1 MMKKKAFYW
10 AFSLFAVSLI
20 SCNQEIDEPIK
31 NLELYVAQ
39 GTRSLN
45 IVKKDTLVQNYEFL
59 YKGKAYETSLLV
71 VDDSIVSVGNKEVEG
86 LFSSLNVL
94 PDLVTYIHRN
104 GEIEYFDNRAE
115 LLLVLP
121 SIVKNEENDVVLSE
135 KISNGIVDNP
145 ACDPIMN
152 GYYANLF
159 LCDDRNYGGKVRH
172 VLLSTANRDTVVNH
186 LKPDY
191 DMNDKTTA
199 FCAYSFGGNTLFEL
213 YENDH
218 LKSHCLSFT
227 CYSKDA
233 QVMNGPYSTS
243 FQWLPYGAV
252 IAPNLRNVHV
262 EGTKSSSWNDRITSV
277 KITRL

>member
-1 MMKKKAFYW
+1 M
-10 AFSLFAVSLI
+10 
-20 SCNQEIDEPIK
+20 
-31 NLELYVAQ
+31 
-39 GTRSLN
+39 
-45 IVKKDTLVQNYEFL
+45 
-59 YKGKAYETSLLV
+59 
-71 VDDSIVSVGNKEVEG
+71 
-86 LFSSLNVL
+86 
-94 PDLVTYIHRN
+94 
-104 GEIEYFDNRAE
+104 
-115 LLLVLP
+115 LP
-121 SIVKNEENDVVLSE
+121 SIVKNEENDVKLS
-135 KISNGIVDNP
+135 KVISNGIVDNP

-159 LCDDRNYGGKVRH
+159 LCDDHNYGGKVRH

-186 LKPDY
+186 LKPGY

-213 YENDH
+213 YEDDH

-252 IAPNLRNVHV
+252 IAPNLKNIQV
-262 EGTKSSSWNDRITSV
+262 EGTKRSTWNDRITSV

>member
-1 MMKKKAFYW
+1 M
-10 AFSLFAVSLI
+10 
-20 SCNQEIDEPIK
+20 
-31 NLELYVAQ
+31 
-39 GTRSLN
+39 N
-45 IVKKDTLVQNYEFL
+45 IVKEDTLVQNYEFL

-71 VDDSIVSVGNKEVEG
+71 VDDSIVSVENKEVED
-86 LFSSLNVL
+86 LFLSLNAL
-94 PDLVTYIHRN
+94 PDLVTYVHRN
-104 GEIEYFDNRAE
+104 GEIEYFDDREE

-121 SIVKNEENDVVLSE
+121 SIVKNEENDVKLS
-135 KISNGIVDNP
+135 KVISNGIVDNP

-159 LCDDRNYGGKVRH
+159 LCDDHNYGGKVRH
-172 VLLSTANRDTVVNH
+172 VLLSTANRDTVVTH
-186 LKPDY
+186 LKPGY

-213 YENDH
+213 YEDDH

-252 IAPNLRNVHV
+252 IAPNLKNIQV
-262 EGTKSSSWNDRITSV
+262 EGTKRSTWNDRITSV